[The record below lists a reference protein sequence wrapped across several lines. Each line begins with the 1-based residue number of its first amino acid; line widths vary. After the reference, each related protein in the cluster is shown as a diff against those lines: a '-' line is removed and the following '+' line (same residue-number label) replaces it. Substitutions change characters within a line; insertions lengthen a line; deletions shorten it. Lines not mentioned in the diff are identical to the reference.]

1 MQNVLFRRNTAVSS
15 VLGSVVLIAALALLQ
30 VTVVHTSP
38 SPATTGQ
45 WVTLTRQMPINP
57 VHIVLLNT
65 GKVLIVSGSGNVANN
80 ADFESALWDPAHP
93 EDPIPTQPLSWD
105 MFCNGIAVLPDGR
118 PIINGGTLFYDPFKG
133 QLRSAL
139 YDPATDTFSDA
150 PAMAHGRWYPTVTA
164 LGDGRVMTFSGLDEN
179 NKTNTTVEIFDPA
192 GGWSAAYAAG
202 WTPPLYPRL
211 HLLPSG
217 KVFYSGSGT
226 QSRTFNPAT
235 QIWASVASTNYS
247 GTRNYGTSVLLPLT
261 PANGY
266 KPQVMIMGGGNPATA
281 TTEIID
287 LSQSTPAWQWGPPM
301 SQPRI
306 EMNATILPTGT
317 VLATGGSLNDED
329 AATASLNA
337 DLYDPRSGSFSS
349 AGANTFP
356 RLYHSNALLLPD
368 ATVLLIGGNPARGT
382 YEHNLEIYSPA
393 YLFNADNTPATRPS
407 IDGVS
412 ASTLNYGGALTIQTA
427 NAADISS
434 IVLVR
439 PGAPTHAFDMEQ
451 RLVGLSFTAGTGVLN
466 VAGPPDGNV
475 APPGY
480 YMLFLVNSAGVPSVA
495 RFIRVTAMNQPPT
508 AAITSPLTNV
518 TVQAGN
524 SVSFVGSGS
533 DPDGTIASYSWTFP
547 GGNPATSTLSTPGPV
562 TYATPGT
569 YTASL
574 TATDNA
580 GSTSAP
586 VTRTITV
593 PDFSLSAT
601 PTLQTIAIGGSATFT
616 VGVTPG
622 AGFAGA
628 VTFSITGLPS
638 GAAASFSPTVVLTS
652 GSTSLKV
659 TTSASTP
666 LGNYVLAITG
676 GTGSNSHTIN
686 VNLAVSS
693 DFSIAVA
700 PSSVTVAA
708 GKNATYTVTVGA
720 GFTGTV
726 TLSVRGLPRTT
737 TAKFTPASIVNAGTS
752 TLTVSPKKN
761 APSGTSTL
769 TITGTSGNTSHTTTA
784 TLVIQ

>member
-1 MQNVLFRRNTAVSS
+1 MQNVLFRRNTVVSS

-192 GGWSAAYAAG
+192 RGWSAAYAAG

-235 QIWASVASTNYS
+235 QIWTSVASTNYS

-356 RLYHSNALLLPD
+356 RLYHSNALLLPGHS
-368 ATVLLIGGNPARGT
+368 A
-382 YEHNLEIYSPA
+382 EHRRRVRVNVELRRR
-393 YLFNADNTPATRPS
+393 AD
-407 IDGVS
+407 
-412 ASTLNYGGALTIQTA
+412 
-427 NAADISS
+427 
-434 IVLVR
+434 
-439 PGAPTHAFDMEQ
+439 
-451 RLVGLSFTAGTGVLN
+451 
-466 VAGPPDGNV
+466 
-475 APPGY
+475 
-480 YMLFLVNSAGVPSVA
+480 
-495 RFIRVTAMNQPPT
+495 
-508 AAITSPLTNV
+508 
-518 TVQAGN
+518 
-524 SVSFVGSGS
+524 
-533 DPDGTIASYSWTFP
+533 DPDGQCGRHQFDRVGSSRRAHPRVRHGAAPGRPVVYSRHWCTERGRPAGRQCGAPRVLHAVSRQF
-547 GGNPATSTLSTPGPV
+547 GGC
-562 TYATPGT
+562 
-569 YTASL
+569 
-574 TATDNA
+574 
-580 GSTSAP
+580 
-586 VTRTITV
+586 
-593 PDFSLSAT
+593 
-601 PTLQTIAIGGSATFT
+601 AIGGAIHPRDRDEPAANRRDHES
-616 VGVTPG
+616 VDERHG
-622 AGFAGA
+622 
-628 VTFSITGLPS
+628 S
-638 GAAASFSPTVVLTS
+638 GWQ
-652 GSTSLKV
+652 
-659 TTSASTP
+659 
-666 LGNYVLAITG
+666 LGI
-676 GTGSNSHTIN
+676 
-686 VNLAVSS
+686 
-693 DFSIAVA
+693 
-700 PSSVTVAA
+700 
-708 GKNATYTVTVGA
+708 
-720 GFTGTV
+720 
-726 TLSVRGLPRTT
+726 VRGQW
-737 TAKFTPASIVNAGTS
+737 K
-752 TLTVSPKKN
+752 
-761 APSGTSTL
+761 
-769 TITGTSGNTSHTTTA
+769 
-784 TLVIQ
+784 